1 MLSANA
7 ASLLGNTP
15 TRLGNLRW
23 NGPDKECTKR
33 VTCEARTRTG
43 KKIKAGDKKLVITS
57 TLPRQG

>member
-43 KKIKAGDKKLVITS
+43 KKIKAGDN
-57 TLPRQG
+57 